1 METKNLMKYDQEI
14 IDLQNDIANKKQKIK
29 DLINQIEL
37 KLPQHKFLFYKCVIF
52 EKEFQP
58 LHFCIDI
65 FEIIFEYSL
74 CLYLRLF
81 RDHMS
86 EFYVDEVTDLLR
98 VGNNLH
104 GDFIIKY
111 DITKSYHPYDPQ
123 SYSELEIGYCFGNI
137 HEESFSMSR
146 RTTYP
151 SLHRHK
157 EFVNLDRIFFSNPFH
172 PFLLSQYTQFSNH
185 RHIRYE
191 WNEKEK
197 YLPLYKDLNL
207 VYNPKE

>member
-1 METKNLMKYDQEI
+1 MAIFFIYISFLSIFLSHIICSLFLLEKLMSHKRKLDMETKNLMKYDQEI

-104 GDFIIKY
+104 G
-111 DITKSYHPYDPQ
+111 
-123 SYSELEIGYCFGNI
+123 
-137 HEESFSMSR
+137 
-146 RTTYP
+146 
-151 SLHRHK
+151 
-157 EFVNLDRIFFSNPFH
+157 
-172 PFLLSQYTQFSNH
+172 
-185 RHIRYE
+185 
-191 WNEKEK
+191 
-197 YLPLYKDLNL
+197 
-207 VYNPKE
+207 